1 MRVGL
6 IDYGA
11 GNLTSVRKALQACGA
26 DVFTPAGPPE
36 AAGARALVIP
46 GVGHFAA
53 TAALDEAWRQ
63 AVREFIADGLPLL
76 GICLGQQWLFDGSRE
91 APEATGLGVFPGR
104 CEHLRALAGGP
115 PDPAVKVPH
124 VGWNAVT
131 PTRPSVLLA
140 GVEPAEQAYFTHAY
154 AAPVT
159 PDTVATTTHGATFA
173 SVVRRGRVCGVQFHP
188 EKSGPVGLAVLR
200 NFLLMA
206 AGRA

>member
-11 GNLTSVRKALQACGA
+11 GNLASVRKALQACGA
-26 DVFTPAGPPE
+26 EVFTPAAPPE
-36 AAGARALVIP
+36 VAGARALVIP

-53 TAALDEAWRQ
+53 TAALDEAWRR
-63 AVREFIADGLPLL
+63 AVRDVIADGRPLL
-76 GICLGQQWLFDGSRE
+76 GICLGLQWLFEGSSE
-91 APEATGLGVFPGR
+91 APEMAGLGVFAGR
-104 CEHLRALAGGP
+104 CAHLRDRAGMTL
-115 PDPAVKVPH
+115 DPAVKVPH
-124 VGWNAVT
+124 VGWNAVS
-131 PTRPSVLLA
+131 PTRPSVLLT
-140 GVEPAEQAYFTHAY
+140 GVEPADQTYFTHAY

-159 PDTVATTTHGATFA
+159 PDTVATTAHGATFA

-206 AGRA
+206 AGRS